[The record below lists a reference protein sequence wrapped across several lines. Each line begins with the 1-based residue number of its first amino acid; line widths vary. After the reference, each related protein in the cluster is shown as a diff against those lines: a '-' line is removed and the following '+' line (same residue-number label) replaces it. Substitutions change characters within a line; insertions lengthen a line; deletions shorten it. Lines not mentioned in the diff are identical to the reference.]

1 MTSEHG
7 KIKKLENDFTKRREI
22 EMSQNQAVT
31 MLSNRRKKRAL
42 MIIGI
47 FSLFAIVFA
56 VQIVRAK
63 VNYADVN
70 VQITRQEKKYQH
82 QKAISKVLHAKVA
95 QLNDK
100 SYVEKIIRD
109 RYYYTKP
116 GETVYSFP
124 NQAPKDVNDDDAE

>member
-31 MLSNRRKKRAL
+31 TLSNRRKKRAL

-56 VQIVRAK
+56 VQIIRAK

-82 QKAISKVLHAKVA
+82 QKATNKVLHAKVT

>member
-1 MTSEHG
+1 MTSKHS
-7 KIKKLENDFTKRREI
+7 KIKKLENDFTRRREI
-22 EMSQNQAVT
+22 EMDNSQAVAV
-31 MLSNRRKKRAL
+31 LSNRRKKRA
-42 MIIGI
+42 MFIIGV
-47 FSLFAIVFA
+47 FAIFVIIFA
-56 VQIVRAK
+56 VQIIRAK

-70 VQITRQEKKYQH
+70 VQISRQEKKYH
-82 QKAISKVLHAKVA
+82 QQKTTNKVLNAKVA

-124 NQAPKDVNDDDAE
+124 NQAPKDVNDNDAE